1 MSKLWFK
8 TPQWASL
15 LVIWVILPIAGSHAE
30 EFDYDK
36 TRWNPIH
43 FKPQINSATNEQCLS
58 CHKEVLE
65 DKPLAQSL
73 AGVKAADSLAWY
85 QTLDTYQ
92 GPQDTLHRRHL
103 VGPLATRLMDMKCN
117 TCHQGSDPREQAPIP
132 PTTTDAG
139 FTLRKRVD
147 PNVCLMCH
155 GRFNHEVMTGLT
167 DTWPNVRDMFSNNC
181 LSCHVAFRTNRHKV
195 NFLKPEA
202 IEEAGQESGDSCYGC
217 HGGRQWYRINFP
229 YPRHAWPGM
238 SPDQPDWAK
247 NRMTESE
254 VRFLQYMKT
263 PPQPSADAAAPK

>member
-132 PTTTDAG
+132 RPPPMRVSRCASESIPTFA
-139 FTLRKRVD
+139 
-147 PNVCLMCH
+147 
-155 GRFNHEVMTGLT
+155 
-167 DTWPNVRDMFSNNC
+167 
-181 LSCHVAFRTNRHKV
+181 
-195 NFLKPEA
+195 
-202 IEEAGQESGDSCYGC
+202 
-217 HGGRQWYRINFP
+217 
-229 YPRHAWPGM
+229 
-238 SPDQPDWAK
+238 
-247 NRMTESE
+247 
-254 VRFLQYMKT
+254 
-263 PPQPSADAAAPK
+263 